1 MSKREKS
8 ISKLTKGLLQTGQ
21 NYLKTRV
28 MLVSSRHM
36 IFQKKI
42 PNISKENRLQF
53 TGQVYISI
61 FIENLQELSY
71 SNKGYFEQKQSV
83 HVRYVSVFEGQKSK
97 FLSVYLALLEIPY
110 AIELMK
116 QTTASTLQMQ
126 HSLLLELDT
135 VMDEEYT

>member
-1 MSKREKS
+1 MIIGNRPKLREDLSHVGFKSPHDFLEKNTKHLKRE
-8 ISKLTKGLLQTGQ
+8 
-21 NYLKTRV
+21 
-28 MLVSSRHM
+28 
-36 IFQKKI
+36 
-42 PNISKENRLQF
+42 
-53 TGQVYISI
+53 
-61 FIENLQELSY
+61 QELSY
-71 SNKGYFEQKQSV
+71 SNKGYFGQKQSV
-83 HVRYVSVFEGQKSK
+83 HVRYVSVFKGQKGK